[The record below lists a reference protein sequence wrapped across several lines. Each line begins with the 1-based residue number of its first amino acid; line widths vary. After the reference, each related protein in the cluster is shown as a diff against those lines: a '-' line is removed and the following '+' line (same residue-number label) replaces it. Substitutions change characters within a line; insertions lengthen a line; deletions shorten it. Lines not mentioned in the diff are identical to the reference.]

1 MKDFVHL
8 HLHSE
13 YSMLDGASRITDIP
27 KRAKE
32 LGQSS
37 VAITD
42 HGVMYGVVDFYKE
55 CKNEGIKP
63 IIGCEVYLAEG
74 SRFDKR
80 HTGRYFNTHLVL
92 LVKNEIGYK
101 NLSYIVSSS
110 FTDGFYVKPRV
121 DIELLREHSEGL
133 VCLSGCLSGYMA
145 RAILADEREDAE
157 KFALE
162 MKKLFGEDFYIELQ
176 NQGLSEQK
184 RVISEL
190 YDIAKKS
197 DIPVVATNDAHY
209 ISREDASVQSV
220 LVCVQTGNKLSD
232 GNPLGFE
239 TDEFYLKS
247 GDEMADIFSDIPEAI
262 ENTLKIAEKCNY
274 DFEFGKLKLPTYT
287 PEDGSLPR
295 DFLKKLTYEGY
306 EKKKAEGKIVFTEK
320 HSEDDYKARIL
331 YELLMIE
338 KMGYSQYY
346 LIVRDFVNYAKQNGI
361 QTGPGRGSGA
371 GSLVAYLVGITD
383 VDSIKYELLFER
395 FLNPERVS
403 MPDFDIDFCYIR
415 RDEVIKYVI
424 SRYGEDRVS
433 QIITFGTLAARAAV
447 RDVGRVLGMPYD
459 DVDRISKMIPRDM
472 GITLKDALASSKEL
486 AAEYARSMEVKTL
499 IDYASKI
506 EGMPRHSSTHA
517 AGVVITKD
525 PVSSYLP
532 LAVSGDS
539 VVTQFDMDTV
549 ANLGLLKFDFLAL
562 RNLTIIA
569 DAEEEIR
576 KTEPSFSVESLGFD
590 DSETYELFA
599 EGRTEGVFQFESSG
613 IKRLLMNMKPK
624 CIEDIMLALSLY
636 RPGPMDSI
644 PKFLENRR
652 NPSLVSY
659 KTEKLRDIL
668 EDTAGCIIYQ
678 EQVMQICRKIANY
691 SYGKADMV
699 RRAMSKKKAAE
710 MEKERETFVRGA
722 MDNFIPAETANEIFD
737 EMASFA
743 KYAFNKSHAA
753 AYSITS
759 YRTAYLKTHYGAQYY
774 AALLTSVMGY
784 TPKMSEYITD
794 ARTMN
799 IKVLPPDI
807 NESKSGF
814 TVSGDQ
820 IRFGLAAVKGVGE
833 ALAQAISAERVRG
846 GPFKSF
852 GDFADRMTGR
862 ELNRQS
868 LLALICV
875 GAFDS
880 LGTARSRLVE
890 ALDIV
895 LESASAAKRRNLD
908 GQLDLFAS
916 LSDEESVPSQPSYEY
931 PDIPEYDA
939 RKKLALER
947 EYIGI
952 YISGSLLDDYSKHI
966 EALSPMNIGYI
977 NAGANEE
984 NEEYGSISDK
994 QTVTVVGIITAS
1006 NKKTTKNG
1014 DMMAIVTLEDKT
1026 SQIRVLV
1033 FSKLYEKVSAI
1044 VNTDSIVSVVG
1055 DISLKDDGT
1064 AEILARRVEV
1074 LVRNGEYSSAP
1085 ATVQEDKKV
1094 YRNES
1099 TQHSEVNKTGRS
1111 TPSESYQTPV
1121 KPQPRQDLSG
1131 ASKIYIKVPSL
1142 ESRQYRR
1149 AMALVEIF
1157 CEGKCEVIFYDNSS
1171 SAYRRLASPRL
1182 ELTDNVYKLLCD
1194 ICGNENV
1201 IVK

>member
-1 MKDFVHL
+1 MRDFVHL

-13 YSMLDGASRITDIP
+13 YSLLDGACRIADIP

-32 LGQSS
+32 LGQTS

-55 CKNEGIKP
+55 CKKEDIKP

-74 SRFDKR
+74 SRFDKK

-101 NLSYIVSSS
+101 NLSYLVSSS

-121 DIELLREHSEGL
+121 DIEILREHSEGL

-145 RAILADEREDAE
+145 RAVLADEREDAE
-157 KFALE
+157 NFARE
-162 MKKLFGEDFYIELQ
+162 MQRIFGEDFYIELQ
-176 NQGLSEQK
+176 NQGLADQK

-190 YDIAKKS
+190 YSIAKKL
-197 DIPVVATNDAHY
+197 DIQTVATNDAHY
-209 ISREDASVQSV
+209 ISREDAKVQSV

-239 TDEFYLKS
+239 TDEFYMKS

-287 PEDGSLPR
+287 PEDGSSPR

-306 EKKKAEGKIVFTEK
+306 EKKKAQGKIVFTEK

-383 VDSIKYELLFER
+383 VDSIKYDLLFER

-459 DVDRISKMIPRDM
+459 DVDRVSKMIPRDI

-486 AAEYARSMEVKTL
+486 AAEYARSVEVKTL

-506 EGMPRHSSTHA
+506 EGMPRHASTHA
-517 AGVVITKD
+517 AGVVITRD

-532 LAVSGDS
+532 LALSGDT

-576 KTEPSFSVESLGFD
+576 KTEPSFSVEALGFD
-590 DSETYELFA
+590 DAETYELFSQ
-599 EGRTEGVFQFESSG
+599 GKTEGVFQFESSG
-613 IKRLLMNMKPK
+613 IKRLLMNMKPR

-636 RPGPMDSI
+636 RPGPMESI
-644 PKFLENRR
+644 PRFLENRR
-652 NPSLVSY
+652 DPSLISY
-659 KTEKLRDIL
+659 KTEKLREIL
-668 EDTAGCIIYQ
+668 ENTSGCIIYQ
-678 EQVMQICRKIANY
+678 EQVMQICRKVANY
-691 SYGKADMV
+691 SYGKADTV

-710 MEKERETFVRGA
+710 MEKERESFVRGA
-722 MDNFIPAETANEIFD
+722 MDNFISEETANEIFD
-737 EMASFA
+737 EMVSFA
-743 KYAFNKSHAA
+743 HYAFNKSHAA

-759 YRTAYLKTHYGAQYY
+759 YRTAYLKTHYSAQYY
-774 AALLTSVMGY
+774 AALLTSVMGN
-784 TPKMSEYITD
+784 TAKMSEYIAD

-799 IKVLPPDI
+799 LKVLPPDI
-807 NESKSGF
+807 NESRSGF
-814 TVSGDQ
+814 TVSGNQ

-833 ALAQAISAERVRG
+833 AFAQAISAEYARG
-846 GPFKSF
+846 GPYKSL

-880 LGTARSRLVE
+880 LGTPRSSLVE
-890 ALDIV
+890 ALDVV

-916 LSDEESVPSQPSYEY
+916 LSDDGGESISAQPTYEY
-931 PDIPEYDA
+931 PSVPEYDA
-939 RKKLALER
+939 RKKLSLEK

-952 YISGSLLDDYSKHI
+952 YISGSLLDDYTKNI
-966 EALSPMNIGYI
+966 EAISPINIGYI
-977 NAGANEE
+977 NACANEE

-994 QTVTVVGIITAS
+994 QTLTVVGIVTAC
-1006 NKKTTKNG
+1006 NRKTTKSG

-1033 FSKLYEKVSAI
+1033 FSKLYEKVSSL
-1044 VNTDSIVSVVG
+1044 VSVDSIISVVG
-1055 DISLKDDGT
+1055 DLSMRDDGT
-1064 AEILARRVEV
+1064 AEILAKRVEA
-1074 LVRNGEYSSAP
+1074 LRRDNEYSAP
-1085 ATVQEDKKV
+1085 TSSGRDFGKEVRKAPV
-1094 YRNES
+1094 
-1099 TQHSEVNKTGRS
+1099 SEKTGS
-1111 TPSESYQTPV
+1111 QTV
-1121 KPQPRQDLSG
+1121 KEAKTDFSS
-1131 ASKIYIKVPSL
+1131 ASKIYVKVPSL
-1142 ESRQYRR
+1142 DSTQYRR

-1157 CEGKCEVIFYDNSS
+1157 CKGRCEVIFYDNSS
-1171 SAYRRLASPRL
+1171 ASYKKLSSPRL
-1182 ELTDNVYKLLCD
+1182 ELTENVYKLLSD
-1194 ICGNENV
+1194 ICGKENV